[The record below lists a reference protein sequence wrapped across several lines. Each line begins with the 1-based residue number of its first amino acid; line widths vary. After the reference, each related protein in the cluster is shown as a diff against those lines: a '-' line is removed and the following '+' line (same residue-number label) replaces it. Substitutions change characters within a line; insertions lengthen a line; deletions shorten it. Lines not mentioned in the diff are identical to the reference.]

1 MHSMHTPLKSSTVNE
16 KKFCLMSFAA
26 IDHRILIMIDN
37 HVSYNKWIFWNKFP
51 NL

>member
-1 MHSMHTPLKSSTVNE
+1 
-16 KKFCLMSFAA
+16 MSFAA